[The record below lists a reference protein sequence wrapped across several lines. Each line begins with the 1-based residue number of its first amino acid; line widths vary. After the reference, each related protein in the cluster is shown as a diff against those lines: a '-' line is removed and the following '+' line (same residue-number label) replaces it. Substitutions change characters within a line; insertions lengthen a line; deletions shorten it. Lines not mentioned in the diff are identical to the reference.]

1 MYRTSSTPQ
10 HQHPPMLPLPRHRQ
24 QLYYESANNS
34 SILGTTVN
42 DNDDYNYQNEGRGA
56 LYPQQDYISNFQQQQ
71 LQQALS
77 QHCRH
82 YYDVDH
88 TAAKKSVWIRA
99 EPFFHK
105 SRTFNCVDRFMMIEE
120 LIMPILSYLAH
131 QLQCRNEMIFTVSAK
146 QVQLLYFNSIM
157 TYLHFL
163 FILPTLTLGESLQ
176 LFDDE
181 FKPVLVT

>member
-71 LQQALS
+71 LQQALP
-77 QHCRH
+77 QHRRH

-88 TAAKKSVWIRA
+88 SSGKEECLDSC
-99 EPFFHK
+99 
-105 SRTFNCVDRFMMIEE
+105 RTFLPQKQNIQLRRPIYDDRGINNADFV
-120 LIMPILSYLAH
+120 LSRPPAPMS
-131 QLQCRNEMIFTVSAK
+131 QR
-146 QVQLLYFNSIM
+146 
-157 TYLHFL
+157 
-163 FILPTLTLGESLQ
+163 
-176 LFDDE
+176 DD
-181 FKPVLVT
+181 FYG